1 MNRRPLKGINGT
13 REMPV
18 HETVL
23 FSKHLNAYYHN
34 EVARSLMTLVM
45 YEIVFCHFVLFSW
58 SAPEQLPPG
67 PSLQRKRHR
76 LFSLSLRQSAEGGA
90 LGLVRD
96 RNLSMAAVVLPICL
110 GELARKHVTN
120 LVGDKQN
127 RIAIQAF
134 TIPHYTQARVGVPN
148 CPLSLSMLCVVIPE
162 NFVGNLSS

>member
-1 MNRRPLKGINGT
+1 MDVAAVTANHHVNRRPLKGINGT

-96 RNLSMAAVVLPICL
+96 RNLSQASDMRSSSWSPQKSLITVS
-110 GELARKHVTN
+110 HVKLYLT
-120 LVGDKQN
+120 L
-127 RIAIQAF
+127 
-134 TIPHYTQARVGVPN
+134 T
-148 CPLSLSMLCVVIPE
+148 
-162 NFVGNLSS
+162 